1 MGPDDAL
8 VAVTFRP
15 YARSTLELVAHARA
29 ADARVIIVTDGRSHN
44 FIQAAD
50 VVLAVPVES
59 PTMLL
64 SFTPAVCVL
73 EALVAQVAM
82 LDVDHTHAMLE
93 ATATFVAEHKLVAER
108 PAIVPPPHRDPP

>member
-1 MGPDDAL
+1 
-8 VAVTFRP
+8 
-15 YARSTLELVAHARA
+15 
-29 ADARVIIVTDGRSHN
+29 VIIVTDGRSHH
-44 FIQAAD
+44 FIKAAD

-82 LDVDHTHAMLE
+82 LDVDHTYAMLE
-93 ATATFVAEHKLVAER
+93 ATATFVAGQGLVAER
-108 PAIVPPPHRDPP
+108 PAIVRPPHADPA